1 MKKHLSSLLTMLSI
15 AAILSVGGATAASA
29 TTTTTHDSGFGTAAG
44 CSDDTPAHPD
54 CFVVFVD
61 KVDGK
66 NAYFAVGSYK
76 GGSAGTVVVELSYK
90 SSTKTASKVC
100 QIGKTC
106 AASTS
111 TLAKS
116 GSGNQYMCA
125 KLSFKGGGGEI
136 GDAGPYHKCRVV

>member
-1 MKKHLSSLLTMLSI
+1 MKKRLLSLLAMFSI
-15 AAILSVGGATAASA
+15 AALLSVGSVTAASA
-29 TTTTTHDSGFGTAAG
+29 ATPAESAFGVAAG
-44 CSDDTPAHPD
+44 CSDDTPSHPD

-61 KVDGK
+61 KVDRK

-76 GGSAGTVVVELSYK
+76 GGSPGTIIVELSYK
-90 SSTKTASKVC
+90 SSKKSATKDC
-100 QIGKTC
+100 QIGKSC
-106 AASTS
+106 AASTG

-125 KLSFKGGGGEI
+125 KLTFKGGGGEI

>member
-1 MKKHLSSLLTMLSI
+1 MKKRLSSLLTMLSI
-15 AAILSVGGATAASA
+15 VAILGVGGATAASA
-29 TTTTTHDSGFGTAAG
+29 TMAPDSALGAAAG
-44 CSDDTPAHPD
+44 CSDDTPSHPD

-111 TLAKS
+111 TLAQS
-116 GSGNQYMCA
+116 GSGDQYMCA
-125 KLSFKGGGGEI
+125 KLTFKGGGGEI